1 MMIKLVL
8 DTFIPGDTSL
18 GMPSAALIDF
28 ETYQCKYKIQ
38 QLVSDFLAELALLS
52 LDKFG
57 KRFVDLNEDSRLAAV
72 NACKSKN
79 VRLFADFLTN
89 CFRAYYSDQAVL
101 NRLPTGSVPPFPIGN
116 VLEQDD
122 WRLLEPVYDRGP
134 IYRTVPEI

>member
-1 MMIKLVL
+1 MIKLVL

-28 ETYQCKYKIQ
+28 ETYQRKYGIH
-38 QLVSDFLAELALLS
+38 QLVSDFLAELAVLS

-57 KRFVDLNEDSRLAAV
+57 KKFADLNEDSRLAVV
-72 NACKSKN
+72 NACKAKN
-79 VRLFADFLTN
+79 VRLFAAFLTN
-89 CFRAYYSDQAVL
+89 CFRAYYSDKAVL
-101 NRLPTGSVPPFPIGN
+101 SCIPTGSVPPFPIGN

-122 WRLLEPVYDRGP
+122 WSLLEPVYDRGP